1 MRKKNFDN
9 CGLSSNLVN
18 VNGVVKYTK
27 PVVLTAI
34 FSLCLL
40 FSQNLFSQGKDVI
53 IQFSGV
59 VVGTDSVTGVP
70 GVHIYVPKAGRGVT
84 SNSYGYFS
92 MPVLAGDSVVIS
104 AVGYQKRHYVIP
116 NNKGDDLTAIIELT
130 EDITYLP
137 EVEVYPYPTREMFK
151 EAILALELPRK
162 DEYEN
167 MRRNLN
173 EETLA
178 KMFQAMPMDG
188 SMNHRWFLDQQQQQ
202 QNYKYMP
209 PTNPLLNPFA
219 WAEFIKAIKRGDFK
233 SK

>member
-1 MRKKNFDN
+1 MAY
-9 CGLSSNLVN
+9 
-18 VNGVVKYTK
+18 VNGFVKYK
-27 PVVLTAI
+27 PFLLAAV
-34 FSLCLL
+34 FSFFLL
-40 FSQNLFSQGKDVI
+40 YSPNLSGQGKEII

-84 SNSYGYFS
+84 SNAYGYFS
-92 MPVLAGDSVVIS
+92 MPVLAGDSVVVS
-104 AVGYQKRHYVIP
+104 AVGYKKKHFIIP
-116 NNKGDDLTAIIELT
+116 HDKGDDITAIIELA
-130 EDITYLP
+130 EDVTYLP

-188 SMNHRWFLDQQQQQ
+188 SMNHKWFLDQYQQQ
-202 QNYKYMP
+202 QNYRYMP

-233 SK
+233 KKD